1 MADLTSDLRNLAT
14 MADGLVTEGSPS
26 PKGSSHIVK
35 DLLLERDFLTLMDI
49 VKRNGGK
56 NQSSASEIVLGMSPR
71 ASIGVQS
78 EVPTPSSFV
87 EAMGGLCWRR
97 ALPLFIRSTATN
109 VEIELPVPANATNPN
124 VWTSLG
130 SASYAPENDALIWKI
145 KSFLGGKEYML
156 RAEYTLPSI
165 TSEDAAPERK
175 ASIRVK
181 FEIPYFVVSGIQT
194 KVRYL
199 KIIEK
204 SGYQALPCVRY
215 ITMAGEYASFGPEY
229 AYPQGVYNPHMGQH
243 YLQIYGVP
251 STVNTNIV
259 PYGQMG
265 HPLSGNHG
273 YPTIQVYVT
282 PGRNYR
288 HYYHNSS
295 TIPCRIFVM
304 QISSFSSLLGR
315 TQISS
320 LKMILDFYQVFSQ
333 DKSIYEAMENAFITI
348 YVRKIPVETA
358 KNLLHFAIDSNIGD
372 LAALEFIVGALVSK
386 GDITTST
393 VLIDTDHCYCVILNA
408 DGGVA
413 FPSEKTAQDCSSS
426 DISSLKINTGSGK
439 TEKTKVKI
447 KMVIELLE
455 GIHFVSS
462 VEAISLGAQ
471 AGIHPWIIYDIISN
485 AAGNSWVFKNHWL
498 DESIMPDGFLSNLKG
513 IVLDMA
519 KSCTF
524 PLPLLAVAFQ
534 HLIAGSSHGHGN
546 DGDDTLIK
554 AWEKVYGVNITNA
567 VNMLS
572 LLICY
577 SSGSAVMLLLLLRCC
592 GDAAVMVFVTIRV

>member
-14 MADGLVTEGSPS
+14 MADGLLTEGSPS

-35 DLLLERDFLTLMDI
+35 DLLLERDLLTLMDI

-87 EAMGGLCWRR
+87 EAMGGLC
-97 ALPLFIRSTATN
+97 FEIRDLAQQQKLCFGGEVASSPAVVHSQVWLRIYGTATN
-109 VEIELPVPANATNPN
+109 VEIELPVPADATNPN

-145 KSFLGGKEYML
+145 KSFPGGKEYML

-181 FEIPYFVVSGIQT
+181 FEIPYFVVSGIQ
-194 KVRYL
+194 VRYL

-215 ITMAGEYASFGPEY
+215 ITMAGEYELRLMYASFGPEY

-273 YPTIQVYVT
+273 YPTIQGYVT
-282 PGRNYR
+282 PGRHVLQYGGPL
-288 HYYHNSS
+288 YPELQAS
-295 TIPCRIFVM
+295 TM
-304 QISSFSSLLGR
+304 
-315 TQISS
+315 
-320 LKMILDFYQVFSQ
+320 
-333 DKSIYEAMENAFITI
+333 
-348 YVRKIPVETA
+348 
-358 KNLLHFAIDSNIGD
+358 
-372 LAALEFIVGALVSK
+372 LAL
-386 GDITTST
+386 
-393 VLIDTDHCYCVILNA
+393 C
-408 DGGVA
+408 
-413 FPSEKTAQDCSSS
+413 
-426 DISSLKINTGSGK
+426 
-439 TEKTKVKI
+439 
-447 KMVIELLE
+447 
-455 GIHFVSS
+455 
-462 VEAISLGAQ
+462 
-471 AGIHPWIIYDIISN
+471 
-485 AAGNSWVFKNHWL
+485 
-498 DESIMPDGFLSNLKG
+498 
-513 IVLDMA
+513 
-519 KSCTF
+519 
-524 PLPLLAVAFQ
+524 
-534 HLIAGSSHGHGN
+534 
-546 DGDDTLIK
+546 
-554 AWEKVYGVNITNA
+554 
-567 VNMLS
+567 
-572 LLICY
+572 
-577 SSGSAVMLLLLLRCC
+577 
-592 GDAAVMVFVTIRV
+592 

>member
-1 MADLTSDLRNLAT
+1 M
-14 MADGLVTEGSPS
+14 
-26 PKGSSHIVK
+26 
-35 DLLLERDFLTLMDI
+35 
-49 VKRNGGK
+49 
-56 NQSSASEIVLGMSPR
+56 GMSPL

-87 EAMGGLCWRR
+87 EAMGGLCFEIQDL
-97 ALPLFIRSTATN
+97 AQQQKLCFGGEVASSPAVVHSQVCTATY
-109 VEIELPVPANATNPN
+109 VEIELPVLADVTNPN

-145 KSFLGGKEYML
+145 KSFPGGKEYML
-156 RAEYTLPSI
+156 RAEYTLPNI

-181 FEIPYFVVSGIQT
+181 FEIPYFVVSGIQ
-194 KVRYL
+194 VRYL

-273 YPTIQVYVT
+273 YPTIQGYVT
-282 PGRNYR
+282 PGHHVLQYQYGGPLVNGVTTD
-288 HYYHNSS
+288 
-295 TIPCRIFVM
+295 TITI
-304 QISSFSSLLGR
+304 
-315 TQISS
+315 TQAQY
-320 LKMILDFYQVFSQ
+320 LAD
-333 DKSIYEAMENAFITI
+333 DKSIYEAVENAFITI

-393 VLIDTDHCYCVILNA
+393 WA
-408 DGGVA
+408 A

-471 AGIHPWIIYDIISN
+471 AG
-485 AAGNSWVFKNHWL
+485 AG
-498 DESIMPDGFLSNLKG
+498 
-513 IVLDMA
+513 
-519 KSCTF
+519 
-524 PLPLLAVAFQ
+524 
-534 HLIAGSSHGHGN
+534 
-546 DGDDTLIK
+546 
-554 AWEKVYGVNITNA
+554 
-567 VNMLS
+567 
-572 LLICY
+572 
-577 SSGSAVMLLLLLRCC
+577 
-592 GDAAVMVFVTIRV
+592 